1 MFYGRYE
8 HNIDAKGRMTVPSSY
23 REQTPGDLVFIT
35 KGLDG
40 NLMAYDKPTFNR
52 IAKEVSNKSL
62 TDPNVR
68 SFKREILGYTAEL
81 TYDTAGRILIP
92 SFLRKFAG
100 IEDQVVIVGV
110 GDSFEVWSP
119 GRLAEKEEAFA
130 DPDAN
135 IDRWAAFDIS
145 SRGE

>member
-1 MFYGRYE
+1 MFYGRFE
-8 HNIDAKGRMTVPSSY
+8 HNIDTKGRMTVPSIY
-23 REQTPGDLVFIT
+23 RDQTPGNVVFIT

-40 NLMAYDKPTFNR
+40 NLMAYPKPAFEI
-52 IAKEVSNKSL
+52 IAQTVSSKSL
-62 TDPNVR
+62 TDPGVR

-81 TYDTAGRILIP
+81 AYDTAGRILIP

-119 GRLAEKEEAFA
+119 DRLAAKEEVFA
-130 DPDAN
+130 DPEAN
-135 IDRWAAFDIS
+135 QDRWVAFDIS
-145 SRGE
+145 TRGN

>member
-8 HNIDAKGRMTVPSSY
+8 HNIDAKGRMTVPSIY
-23 REQTPGDLVFIT
+23 RDQTPGNVVFIT

-40 NLMAYDKPTFNR
+40 NLMAYPKPAFEI
-52 IAKEVSNKSL
+52 IAQTVSSKSL
-62 TDPNVR
+62 TDPGVR

-81 TYDTAGRILIP
+81 AYDTAGRILIP

-119 GRLAEKEEAFA
+119 ERLAAKEEAFA
-130 DPDAN
+130 DPQAN
-135 IDRWAAFDIS
+135 QDRWAAFDIS
-145 SRGE
+145 TRGI